1 MSRLDYAPEPSW
13 GTPTKGIGT
22 RTTAHLNRTRTLAD
36 ALGIETEKVRLKAP
50 DGRMLH
56 RDCNR
61 LTLVKADAWVGIPSE
76 AESLMKRIGNGLV
89 KVAA

>member
-1 MSRLDYAPEPSW
+1 MSKLYYAPELSW

-22 RTTAHLNRTRTLAD
+22 KTTAHLNLTRTLAD
-36 ALGIETEKVRLKAP
+36 AWGIETEKVRLKSP

-76 AESLMKRIGNGLV
+76 AEALSRRLGNGLT
-89 KVAA
+89 KVSA